1 MAKDPAFLFYPNDW
15 VGGTMGMTF
24 EEKGA
29 YMELLMMQFNRGHM
43 TSHMIGQTVGQ
54 LWGKVQDKFV
64 KDKDGLWYNER
75 LEEEKNKRK
84 KYTESRRNNLSG
96 QNQYPD
102 GDKKDCGHMG
112 NHMGS
117 HMEDEDI
124 NKDIIKEGES
134 EGKKKETVIYREDYD
149 KFLKETDSEPYHAF
163 VKFLFGVNPNINKM
177 DRCLSLGYQIDHARF
192 QELMKL
198 YPRDL
203 IKTKVEAME
212 NKIDLTKKYKSFYLT
227 LKNWCKA
234 G

>member
-1 MAKDPAFLFYPNDW
+1 MAKDPAILFYTSDFIS
-15 VGGTMGMTF
+15 GTLTMSHEQRGKYILLLCLQHQKGHLS
-24 EEKGA
+24 EKDMLNICGT
-29 YMELLMMQFNRGHM
+29 YDED
-43 TSHMIGQTVGQ
+43 I
-54 LWGKVQDKFV
+54 FV
-64 KDKDGLWYNER
+64 KFTKSENGLYYNQR
-75 LEEEKNKRK
+75 LQDEMSKRQR
-84 KYTESRRNNLSG
+84 YSDSRRKNRLG
-96 QNQYPD
+96 
-102 GDKKDCGHMG
+102 GDKSDIICKSYVEHM
-112 NHMGS
+112 
-117 HMEDEDI
+117 EDI